1 MTYRGR
7 YFIRRRVWHVGGY
20 AEVEYFPVF
29 QPPGKRRAKCR
40 PTKECQKLI
49 NERDAQRKLQRI
61 ILENFTE
68 EDMEAELTY
77 ARAASSEEAVKDMG
91 KFLRQLRMIYRAAGA
106 ELKYIYLWEQGKRS
120 GRTHFHL
127 ILNAGPLGRDELEK
141 LWGHGYANSRR
152 LRLDE
157 TGLEGLAAYL
167 TKRSRAGQ
175 REPGKR
181 RWVPSRNL
189 RRPEPEITDGA
200 MPVGELMDLAQD
212 IERRSAEG
220 AAEELLPGM
229 TLVEAAALRNSV
241 NRGLYVYLSMAPPEA
256 WHGRRPVARYYSGE
270 IGGDDE

>member
-1 MTYRGR
+1 
-7 YFIRRRVWHVGGY
+7 
-20 AEVEYFPVF
+20 
-29 QPPGKRRAKCR
+29 
-40 PTKECQKLI
+40 
-49 NERDAQRKLQRI
+49 
-61 ILENFTE
+61 
-68 EDMEAELTY
+68 METELTY
-77 ARAASSEEAVKDMG
+77 AQAASSEEAVKDLG
-91 KFLRQLRMIYRAAGA
+91 KFLRQLRKIYRAAGT
-106 ELKYIYLWEQGKRS
+106 ELKYIYLWEQGKKS

-127 ILNAGPLGRDELEK
+127 ILNAGPLSRDELEK

-189 RRPEPEITDGA
+189 RRPEPEIIDGA
-200 MPVGELMDLAQD
+200 LPVGELMELAQD
-212 IERRSAEG
+212 IERRNAEG
-220 AAEELLPGM
+220 AAEELQPGM

-256 WHGRRPVARYYSGE
+256 WHGRRPVARYISGE
-270 IGGDDE
+270 IGGDEE

>member
-61 ILENFTE
+61 ILENFSE
-68 EDMEAELTY
+68 EDLEAELTY

-91 KFLRQLRMIYRAAGA
+91 KFLRQLRKIYRATGT
-106 ELKYIYLWEQGKRS
+106 ELKYIYLWELGKKS

-127 ILNAGPLGRDELEK
+127 ILNAGPMGRDELEK

-167 TKRSRAGQ
+167 TKRSRSGQ

-200 MPVGELMDLAQD
+200 LPVGELMDLAQD

-220 AAEELLPGM
+220 ATEELQPGM

-241 NRGLYVYLSMAPPEA
+241 NRGLYVYLSLAPPEA
-256 WHGRRPVARYYSGE
+256 WHGRRPMARYFSGE